1 MHVSKKL
8 GREQWNVRNVKKKVA
23 LRRNSW
29 TNILKLYT
37 YKKNILEKQNFSE
50 VNMSIDSLINLKL
63 RLQILE

>member
-8 GREQWNVRNVKKKVA
+8 GREQWKVRNVKKKVA

>member
-8 GREQWNVRNVKKKVA
+8 GREQWKVRNVKKKVA

-37 YKKNILEKQNFSE
+37 INYKLYTYNFSE

-63 RLQILE
+63 HLQILE